1 MIVFSLLVT
10 GGGLVL
16 TYFSARKKFVKTRPG
31 ESMQDYMT
39 RARTGDPNDVLKRGV
54 QTGCAAYFKIMGMI
68 WGVAMAAFCLL
79 MLFLTLMV

>member
-1 MIVFSLLVT
+1 
-10 GGGLVL
+10 
-16 TYFSARKKFVKTRPG
+16 
-31 ESMQDYMT
+31 MQDYMT